1 VRRFLRRLAVL
12 MLLGFGLGPSTIVD
26 GQIRDDVGE
35 EEFLRQHWR
44 LPIPPQGRAPERFT
58 GIEGSPDPESCG
70 ICHPAQLADW
80 RTSLHA
86 RSMGSGVKGQLIELI
101 ESDPAS
107 ALHCYGCHAPLSEQ
121 QEKVEENGAYRVN
134 QAFDGGL
141 QRHGLT
147 CAGCHVRRHERFGPP
162 KRDGSL
168 ASDLPREQLPHG
180 GVTRTPAFVR
190 SEFCKECHQFAE
202 AGYALNGKLLENTF
216 NEWRAGPFGQAGV
229 QCQECHMPDR
239 RHLWRGIHDPEMVRS
254 GVTITLTTDKQRYRR
269 GESVSARLTI
279 TNKNIGHHFPTY
291 VTPRVVARIELRD
304 AKGRVVPGSR
314 EERRI
319 GREVTL
325 DLSREITD
333 TRLAPGGSLVFQYRR
348 RLDQVGLRLKL
359 TVTVYPDHFYTGFFR
374 SLLAQGAGKGTAQ
387 IRQALAVTQRSH
399 FVVYDRELPLI

>member
-1 VRRFLRRLAVL
+1 
-12 MLLGFGLGPSTIVD
+12 
-26 GQIRDDVGE
+26 
-35 EEFLRQHWR
+35 
-44 LPIPPQGRAPERFT
+44 
-58 GIEGSPDPESCG
+58 
-70 ICHPAQLADW
+70 
-80 RTSLHA
+80 
-86 RSMGSGVKGQLIELI
+86 
-101 ESDPAS
+101 
-107 ALHCYGCHAPLSEQ
+107 
-121 QEKVEENGAYRVN
+121 
-134 QAFDGGL
+134 
-141 QRHGLT
+141 
-147 CAGCHVRRHERFGPP
+147 
-162 KRDGSL
+162 
-168 ASDLPREQLPHG
+168 
-180 GVTRTPAFVR
+180 
-190 SEFCKECHQFAE
+190 
-202 AGYALNGKLLENTF
+202 
-216 NEWRAGPFGQAGV
+216 
-229 QCQECHMPDR
+229 MPDR